1 MNVTLAKGGDE
12 VVSMIVQDSKLTADT
27 LNINMTSDST
37 AVNNRPKGII
47 VRGNSDANV
56 QNLNINVIKSNR
68 QANTGES
75 PDSDAAYGLAVGYN
89 FLGGDNSATAKV
101 TVDKANI
108 TVSNTLDSVKG
119 HYTAGIERTLNLP
132 FIGAVHVKGDFL
144 SGYQMSGIR
153 VYRTNG
159 AKPELVTTG
168 DVSINVEDKST
179 DKINDYNVGL
189 YVSGKDAKATFNG
202 NTEIK
207 VSATGVNSA
216 GIKIG
221 KPQDGGE
228 NATVISN
235 GKLIVDTTDIDGLIP
250 IMTAHRQPTIA
261 AQVQYDCLIIN
272 QILKSQAPKQ
282 TKHLKSKPVQMPLY
296 LIPLTTKT

>member
-101 TVDKANI
+101 TVDYK
-108 TVSNTLDSVKG
+108 
-119 HYTAGIERTLNLP
+119 
-132 FIGAVHVKGDFL
+132 F
-144 SGYQMSGIR
+144 
-153 VYRTNG
+153 
-159 AKPELVTTG
+159 AKLF
-168 DVSINVEDKST
+168 
-179 DKINDYNVGL
+179 
-189 YVSGKDAKATFNG
+189 A
-202 NTEIK
+202 
-207 VSATGVNSA
+207 
-216 GIKIG
+216 
-221 KPQDGGE
+221 
-228 NATVISN
+228 
-235 GKLIVDTTDIDGLIP
+235 
-250 IMTAHRQPTIA
+250 
-261 AQVQYDCLIIN
+261 
-272 QILKSQAPKQ
+272 
-282 TKHLKSKPVQMPLY
+282 
-296 LIPLTTKT
+296 